1 MYVAIMEVK
10 LTDRLYRIQSVDRA
24 RKIPSLNYLFDKS
37 TKVYDRMKGANTF
50 VNWAFDMV
58 ENVVNIVIEKST
70 PVARLMEKPIYTL
83 DKTLCQGFDFME
95 VKLPII
101 KEEPKE
107 ILDRTKSFVTNHLRP
122 AVKTFSDLKHE
133 TKQKVRIMIL
143 LTYYKVHYLRLYSWQ
158 QADRVMSTQTG
169 ISILKTVDNT
179 THLVELILDKYLPA
193 SHEEIEE
200 DTEELCSE
208 HAKLHH
214 TVERL
219 TEFGSRA
226 SRRIYL
232 ALVEHS
238 QHMYKIEILIL
249 ILYALI
255 VIQTMKVLEILFTF
269 VFKLFS
275 SYAYFFFL
283 GILHILQW
291 TYS

>member
-1 MYVAIMEVK
+1 M
-10 LTDRLYRIQSVDRA
+10 
-24 RKIPSLNYLFDKS
+24 
-37 TKVYDRMKGANTF
+37 
-50 VNWAFDMV
+50 
-58 ENVVNIVIEKST
+58 
-70 PVARLMEKPIYTL
+70 
-83 DKTLCQGFDFME
+83 
-95 VKLPII
+95 
-101 KEEPKE
+101 
-107 ILDRTKSFVTNHLRP
+107 
-122 AVKTFSDLKHE
+122 
-133 TKQKVRIMIL
+133 
-143 LTYYKVHYLRLYSWQ
+143 
-158 QADRVMSTQTG
+158 
-169 ISILKTVDNT
+169 
-179 THLVELILDKYLPA
+179 
-193 SHEEIEE
+193 
-200 DTEELCSE
+200 CSE

-283 GILHILQW
+283 GFLHILQW